1 MRKVVRADVAKEADA
16 LGDSLKYVAGMIR
29 EGDSDFSAGHELEV
43 FLSADF
49 EKIKSDIYALNRGRE
64 TA

>member
-29 EGDSDFSAGHELEV
+29 EGDSDFSAGHE
-43 FLSADF
+43 
-49 EKIKSDIYALNRGRE
+49 YALNRGRE

>member
-16 LGDSLKYVAGMIR
+16 LGDS
-29 EGDSDFSAGHELEV
+29 
-43 FLSADF
+43 
-49 EKIKSDIYALNRGRE
+49 DIYALNRGRE